1 MRRRILPRILAAGI
15 LVLALAGCVR
25 FQADLTLTPENTV
38 DGRIIVA
45 VLMTEDTAEARA
57 SALTAAAQVEAGLLG
72 TLRSAAGVT
81 VRDYEED
88 DYLGASIEFAG
99 VPLDAFSGEEPESLA
114 FSRDGDG
121 YLFSGVLDFGDEA
134 EASEEDAADEPDG
147 NLRVSVTFP
156 GAVTSHNG
164 DLAGTTVTWTT
175 TLEQR
180 VEMSARGLATPSG
193 PPVLFLALIIGGGI
207 LLAAAVVVVL
217 VLVRRS
223 RAATLTPPSTPT
235 QPSPPAP
242 SAAAPEVP

>member
-1 MRRRILPRILAAGI
+1 MRRRILPRILAVGI
-15 LVLALAGCVR
+15 LVLTLAGCVR

-38 DGRIIVA
+38 DGRIVVA
-45 VLMTEDTAEARA
+45 VLMSEDTTEARA
-57 SALTAAAQVEAGLLG
+57 SALTAAAQIEAGLLG

-88 DYLGASIEFAG
+88 DYLGTSIEFAG

-121 YLFSGVLDFGDEA
+121 YVFSGVLDFGDEA
-134 EASEEDAADEPDG
+134 EANDADAADEPDG

-156 GAVTSHNG
+156 GEVTSHNG

-193 PPVLFLALIIGGGI
+193 PPVLFLVLMIGGGI
-207 LLAAAVVVVL
+207 LLAAAVIVVVL
-217 VLVRRS
+217 LLVRRS
-223 RAATLTPPSTPT
+223 RAATPPSTPT

-242 SAAAPEVP
+242 PAAAPEVL